1 LRGYIGTIS
10 REDEHCSNIWY
21 KYLNNVMHWSRIVGM
36 GEIREINVELRKM
49 DF

>member
-1 LRGYIGTIS
+1 
-10 REDEHCSNIWY
+10 
-21 KYLNNVMHWSRIVGM
+21 MHWSRIVGM